1 MEPGLED
8 RLQSTSKEQLVLLL
22 QELATRHPTLLLEMT
37 EVLEKLTAPTSAENE
52 AEIDNQASG
61 DWDFGRNE
69 LVTLHASLQ
78 PVLPVLDIDAH
89 RQRIQKYSA
98 RLTEK
103 EGARSI
109 ADDLQSL
116 LQEARR
122 RTGQNDYTGAL
133 EIYALVLDQRLEACD
148 AALALIFDQAI
159 DAAMPDMEALLGEA
173 SSNVV
178 FDPSAPLTALA
189 PLLTPSTRQHWLERL
204 FALWLKRLDAYHA
217 DEKVLEMI
225 LDMAWSDDVTFLR
238 RLAERKIQQRQGE
251 YSNIVDLTRQYRTRA
266 VEKFLKELPYF

>member
-37 EVLEKLTAPTSAENE
+37 EVLEKLTAIMNAENE
-52 AEIDNQASG
+52 AEVEDQASG
-61 DWDFGRNE
+61 DWDFGGNE
-69 LVTLHASLQ
+69 LAVLHASLQ
-78 PVLPVLDIDAH
+78 PVLPVLDIEAH
-89 RQRIQKYSA
+89 RQRIQRYPA

-122 RTGQNDYTGAL
+122 RAGQNDYTGAL

-148 AALALIFDQAI
+148 STLTLIFDQAI
-159 DAAMPDMEALLGEA
+159 DAAMPDMEALLSEA

-178 FDPSAPLTALA
+178 FDPSAPLTALT
-189 PLLTPSTRQHWLERL
+189 PLLTSTARRNWLERL

-217 DEKVLEMI
+217 DEKVPEMI
-225 LDMAWSDDVTFLR
+225 LDIAWSDDVAFLR
-238 RLAERKIQQRQGE
+238 RLAERKLQPRQGE
-251 YSNIVDLTRQYRTRA
+251 HPNIVDLRQYRMRA
-266 VEKFLKELPYF
+266 VDKFLRELPYF

>member
-37 EVLEKLTAPTSAENE
+37 EVLEKLTAIMNAENE
-52 AEIDNQASG
+52 AEVEDQASG
-61 DWDFGRNE
+61 DWDFGGNE
-69 LVTLHASLQ
+69 LAVLHASLQ
-78 PVLPVLDIDAH
+78 PVLPVLDIEAH
-89 RQRIQKYSA
+89 RQRIQRYPA

-122 RTGQNDYTGAL
+122 RAGQNDYTGAL

-148 AALALIFDQAI
+148 STLTLIFDQAI
-159 DAAMPDMEALLGEA
+159 DAAMPDMEALLSEA
-173 SSNVV
+173 SNVV
-178 FDPSAPLTALA
+178 FDPSAPLTALT
-189 PLLTPSTRQHWLERL
+189 PLLTSTARRNWLERL

-217 DEKVLEMI
+217 DEKVPEMI
-225 LDMAWSDDVTFLR
+225 LDIAWSDDVAFLR
-238 RLAERKIQQRQGE
+238 RLAERKLQPRQGE
-251 YSNIVDLTRQYRTRA
+251 HPNIVDLRQYRMRA
-266 VEKFLKELPYF
+266 VDKFLRELPYF

>member
-37 EVLEKLTAPTSAENE
+37 EVLEKLTATMSAENE
-52 AEIDNQASG
+52 VEIDNQASG
-61 DWDFGRNE
+61 DWDFGGNE
-69 LVTLHASLQ
+69 LAILHASLQ
-78 PVLPVLDIDAH
+78 PVLPVLNIEAH
-89 RQRIQKYSA
+89 RQRIQKYPA
-98 RLTEK
+98 RLMEE

-122 RTGQNDYTGAL
+122 RTGQHDYTGAL
-133 EIYALVLDQRLEACD
+133 EIYALVLDQRIEACN

-159 DAAMPDMEALLGEA
+159 DAAVPDMEALLSEA

-178 FDPSAPLTALA
+178 FDPSAPLSALA

-225 LDMAWSDDVTFLR
+225 LDMAWSDDVAFLR

-251 YSNIVDLTRQYRTRA
+251 HSNIVDLTRQYRTRA

>member
-8 RLQSTSKEQLVLLL
+8 RLQSTSKEHLVLLL

-37 EVLEKLTAPTSAENE
+37 EVLEKLTAPMSEENE
-52 AEIDNQASG
+52 VEIDNQASG
-61 DWDFGRNE
+61 DWDFGGNE
-69 LVTLHASLQ
+69 LAILHASLQ
-78 PVLPVLDIDAH
+78 PVLPVLDIEAH
-89 RQRIQKYSA
+89 RQRIQKYPA
-98 RLTEK
+98 RLTEE
-103 EGARSI
+103 EGTRSI

-122 RTGQNDYTGAL
+122 RTGQNDYKGAL

-148 AALALIFDQAI
+148 AALALIFDQSI
-159 DAAMPDMEALLGEA
+159 DAAMPDMEALLSEA
-173 SSNVV
+173 SSNVI

-225 LDMAWSDDVTFLR
+225 LDMAWSDDVAFLR

-251 YSNIVDLTRQYRTRA
+251 HSNIVDLTRQYRTRA